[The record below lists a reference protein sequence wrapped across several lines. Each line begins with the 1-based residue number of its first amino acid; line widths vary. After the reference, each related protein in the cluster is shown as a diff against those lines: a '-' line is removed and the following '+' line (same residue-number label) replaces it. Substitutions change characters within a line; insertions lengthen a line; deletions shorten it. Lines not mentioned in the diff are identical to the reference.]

1 MARTCFDSST
11 YTFFLVCP
19 VKILPQVSYLYNL
32 QCDNDRRSPYLWQ
45 FEDKACSYEQ
55 VSLTLFITCSVV
67 DILFVC
73 VCLAWHAQGP
83 ALRYLLLILRAKV
96 RGRKG
101 AAGAKFQ
108 YDAFISYSS
117 KDEAWVMQQLV
128 PNLEMPA
135 SGATG
140 LRLCLHHRD
149 FRPGSAVLENIEA
162 AIYSSRH
169 TICVVSRH
177 FLRSEWCSV
186 EFQLASLRLLCDGSD
201 VLLLVFLEEIPEHRL
216 SPYTRLRK
224 IVRKKTYLLWP
235 EEPQERDT
243 FWVRLID
250 ALKDNEEEG
259 GRGGE
264 DELARLI
271 G

>member
-1 MARTCFDSST
+1 M
-11 YTFFLVCP
+11 L
-19 VKILPQVSYLYNL
+19 QVSYLYDL

-45 FEDKACSYEQ
+45 FNDKACSYEN
-55 VSLTLFITCSVV
+55 VSFN
-67 DILFVC
+67 LFVTFSVMDVLFVF
-73 VCLAWHAQGP
+73 VCLTWHIQGP
-83 ALRYLLLILRAKV
+83 SLRYLLLILRAKV

-117 KDEAWVMQQLV
+117 NDEAWVIRQLV
-128 PNLEMPA
+128 PNLEKPA
-135 SGATG
+135 SGAPG
-140 LRLCLHHRD
+140 LKLCLHHRD
-149 FRPGSAVLENIEA
+149 FRPGTSILDNIEA
-162 AIYSSRH
+162 AIYNSRH
-169 TICVVSRH
+169 TICVVTRH
-177 FLRSEWCSV
+177 FLQSEWCNV

-201 VLLLVFLEEIPEHRL
+201 VLLLVFLEEIPEHCL

-235 EEPQERDT
+235 EKPQEHDA

-250 ALKDNEEEG
+250 ALKDNEDENEE

-264 DELARLI
+264 GDLVQLI